1 MLNYQTPLDL
11 AFQALADPTRRAIV
25 ERLAEKPAS
34 VSELKRP
41 LAMSLPA
48 VMQHLAVL
56 ETSGLV
62 VSQKSEQVRTCRI
75 NPAALAE
82 AERWIAERRLE
93 WERRLDRLGDYLQTL
108 KAKERAMNRIND
120 TMSKIHPAPVR
131 VSRVFSRRAKPCS
144 RRGAR
149 RTTSSDGSARTAIR
163 FRKPRSRCGSA
174 ERSRCACARRRA
186 STTGPGERLRTSRR
200 RSD

>member
-1 MLNYQTPLDL
+1 MLNYVAQLDQ
-11 AFQALADPTRRAIV
+11 AFQALADPTRRVIV
-25 ERLAEKPAS
+25 ERLAQGPAS

-41 LAMSLPA
+41 LDMSLPA

-62 VSQKSEQVRTCRI
+62 VSQKSGRVRTCRI

-108 KAKERAMNRIND
+108 ESEGK
-120 TMSKIHPAPVR
+120 
-131 VSRVFSRRAKPCS
+131 
-144 RRGAR
+144 
-149 RTTSSDGSARTAIR
+149 SD
-163 FRKPRSRCGSA
+163 
-174 ERSRCACARRRA
+174 EHN
-186 STTGPGERLRTSRR
+186 E
-200 RSD
+200 